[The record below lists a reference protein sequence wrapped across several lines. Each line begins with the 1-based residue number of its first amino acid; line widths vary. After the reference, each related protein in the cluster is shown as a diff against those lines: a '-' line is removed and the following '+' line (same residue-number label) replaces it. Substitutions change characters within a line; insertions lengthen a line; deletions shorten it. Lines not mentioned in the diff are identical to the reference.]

1 MAPQKCTFS
10 NTFFKTLASTQT
22 KIELTL
28 FFKKKFQMLLL
39 GLLLCCGSAVVYT
52 LKPTTIVCSLS
63 RIAAGSSYAVL
74 YSTFL
79 VKLVFLV
86 SLNGG
91 VYLPATYQSLLL
103 CFAILI
109 QLVIGV
115 QWLVSDPADVVMKSA
130 AIKETIT
137 LISNNATTVA
147 PSLNITQ
154 ESLG

>member
-1 MAPQKCTFS
+1 
-10 NTFFKTLASTQT
+10 
-22 KIELTL
+22 
-28 FFKKKFQMLLL
+28 MLLL
-39 GLLLCCGSAVVYT
+39 GLLLCCGSAVVHT

-115 QWLVSDPADVVMKSA
+115 QWLVSDPADVVMKNA
-130 AIKETIT
+130 AKETIT
-137 LISNNATTVA
+137 LISNNVTTVA
-147 PSLNITQ
+147 PSLNITE

>member
-1 MAPQKCTFS
+1 
-10 NTFFKTLASTQT
+10 
-22 KIELTL
+22 
-28 FFKKKFQMLLL
+28 MLLL
-39 GLLLCCGSAVVYT
+39 GLLLCCGSAVVHT

-115 QWLVSDPADVVMKSA
+115 QWLVSDPADVVMKNA
-130 AIKETIT
+130 KETIT
-137 LISNNATTVA
+137 LISNNVTTMA
-147 PSLNITQ
+147 PSVNITE